1 MQVSQSINRSI
12 DIIIERERGRK
23 KGGRLA
29 RIGSTRRGSTDRPA
43 SRLFA
48 LLMMM
53 MILCIILLILCC
65 CCYWATELASCP
77 IFSFVNLLIAWT
89 IYIYIYMWSFLFER
103 ERWDE
108 PTYNDF
114 ASSRSKSR
122 RERERFFFVI
132 RIIKDCKPNRVEP
145 DWAESNH

>member
-1 MQVSQSINRSI
+1 MEGIEMQVSQSINRSI
-12 DIIIERERGRK
+12 DIIIERERRGEK
-23 KGGRLA
+23 KREGGWL
-29 RIGSTRRGSTDRPA
+29 GSTRRGSTDRPA

-89 IYIYIYMWSFLFER
+89 IYIYIYICGVFCLR
-103 ERWDE
+103 ERDE
-108 PTYNDF
+108 MSQHTTISLLLVQNLEKRDF
-114 ASSRSKSR
+114 FR
-122 RERERFFFVI
+122 
-132 RIIKDCKPNRVEP
+132 N
-145 DWAESNH
+145 

>member
-1 MQVSQSINRSI
+1 MEGIEMQVSQSINRSI
-12 DIIIERERGRK
+12 DIIIERGREK
-23 KGGRLA
+23 KREGGWL
-29 RIGSTRRGSTDRPA
+29 GSTRRGSTDRPA

-65 CCYWATELASCP
+65 CCCYWATELASCP

-89 IYIYIYMWSFLFER
+89 IYIYMWSFLFERER

-114 ASSRSKSR
+114 ASSRSKSI
-122 RERERFFFVI
+122 RERDFF
-132 RIIKDCKPNRVEP
+132 
-145 DWAESNH
+145 S